1 MNVELKI
8 LNEMRNE
15 WMEKY
20 MADAE
25 RLIYE
30 NKVDEGL
37 VLLNNL
43 LYDEPGYGSLHNH
56 LGWAY
61 MYYTADVAKAELHL
75 KMAMN
80 FDLEFAPPYLHLGV
94 LYMRNGRYSEAV
106 TILEAG
112 LTKPNAN
119 RVVLL
124 ENIGQAYELRC
135 EYSKAIKTYKEAA
148 KSSVVGFEVNNLME
162 GIKRCR
168 KKRVAFFFTF

>member
-1 MNVELKI
+1 
-8 LNEMRNE
+8 MRIE

-61 MYYTADVAKAELHL
+61 MYYTNDVARAEKHLH
-75 KMAMN
+75 MAIT
-80 FDLEFAPPYLHLGV
+80 FQADFAPPYLHLGILHMRHGRHAEALSV
-94 LYMRNGRYSEAV
+94 LQ
-106 TILEAG
+106 LG

-124 ENIGQAYELRC
+124 ENIAHVYELKG
-135 EYSKAIKTYKEAA
+135 EYREAIKAYKEAA
-148 KSSVVGFEVNNLME
+148 KSTVVSFEVNNLMD
-162 GIKRCR
+162 GVKRCR
-168 KKRVAFFFTF
+168 KKRLALLFSF

>member
-1 MNVELKI
+1 
-8 LNEMRNE
+8 MRIE

-61 MYYTADVAKAELHL
+61 MYYTTETAKAETHFN
-75 KMAMN
+75 MAIT
-80 FDLEFAPPYLHLGV
+80 FQSDFAAPYLHLGI
-94 LYMRNGRYSEAV
+94 LYLRNGRYIEALS
-106 TILEAG
+106 TLELG

-124 ENIGQAYELRC
+124 ENMAHVYELKGEFRD
-135 EYSKAIKTYKEAA
+135 AIRTYKEAA
-148 KSSVVGFEVNNLME
+148 KSTLVSHEVNNLME
-162 GIKRCR
+162 GVKRCR
-168 KKRVAFFFTF
+168 KKRLALLFTF

>member
-1 MNVELKI
+1 
-8 LNEMRNE
+8 MRIE

-25 RLIYE
+25 RLICK

-61 MYYTADVAKAELHL
+61 LYYTADVDKAEMHL

-80 FDLEFAPPYLHLGV
+80 FDPKFAPPYLHMGT
-94 LYMRNGRYSEAV
+94 LYLRNGRYSDALAV
-106 TILEAG
+106 LEDG
-112 LTKPNAN
+112 LKKPEAN
-119 RVVLL
+119 RVALL
-124 ENIGQAYELRC
+124 ERIGHAYELRC
-135 EYSKAIKTYKEAA
+135 EYSNAIKTYKKAA
-148 KSSVVGFEVNNLME
+148 QASVVGFEVNTLMD

-168 KKRVAFFFTF
+168 RKRVAFFFTF